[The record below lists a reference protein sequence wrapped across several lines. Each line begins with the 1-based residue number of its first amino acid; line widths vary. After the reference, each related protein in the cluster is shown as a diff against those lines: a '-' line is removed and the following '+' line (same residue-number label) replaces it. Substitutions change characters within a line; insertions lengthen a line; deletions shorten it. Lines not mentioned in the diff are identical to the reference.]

1 MAIICNIMK
10 EESNIID
17 LKDRKILYELDK
29 DARIS
34 YAQIGKKVGL
44 STEVVHYRVKRL
56 EERGIITQYQ
66 TAVNYTKLGLIHFKI
81 CLKYN
86 GISLETEESLY
97 SKLKEISQIV
107 WIAKCRGDWDCILSC
122 NANSLE
128 ELDLVKDKI
137 ISLSNQYIR
146 EKSISISSNIWSFPR
161 NYLINKKAETT
172 FKMGGEVPKIDEID
186 LKLLRILSKD
196 ARKPVVDIVKE
207 LKSTVKIVTTR
218 IKKLLKNGVINNFR
232 LVVDYDKLSIH
243 FYKTFIY
250 IKNPDEQRLKQ
261 LLSKLNINPN
271 VIHNLKVIGE
281 WDLEPEFEFENKD
294 EFQKTIQSLMNEF
307 SDVIQRISVINIL
320 KEYKYTFFYK

>member
-1 MAIICNIMK
+1 MK
-10 EESNIID
+10 EESNLID

-44 STEVVHYRVKRL
+44 STEVVHYRVKKL

-86 GISLETEESLY
+86 GIPIETEESLY
-97 SKLKEISQIV
+97 SKLKEIQQIV
-107 WIAKCRGDWDCILSC
+107 WIAKCQGDWDCIISC
-122 NANSLE
+122 NANNLE
-128 ELDLVKDKI
+128 ELDLIKDKI

-172 FKMGGEVPKIDEID
+172 SKMGGEQPKIDETD
-186 LKLLRILSKD
+186 LKLLRILSQD
-196 ARKPVVDIVKE
+196 ARMSVVDIVKE

-232 LVVDYDKLSIH
+232 LVIDYEKLGLH
-243 FYKTFIY
+243 FYKTFFY

>member
-1 MAIICNIMK
+1 MK
-10 EESNIID
+10 EQSNIID
-17 LKDRKILYELDK
+17 IKDRKILYELDK
-29 DARIS
+29 NARIS

-66 TAVNYTKLGLIHFKI
+66 TAVNYVKLGLIHFKI
-81 CLKYN
+81 CIKYN
-86 GISLETEESLY
+86 GISIETEEKTY
-97 SKLKEISQIV
+97 VMLKEIPQII
-107 WIAKCRGDWDCILSC
+107 WIAKCRGEWDCIISC
-122 NANSLE
+122 TVN
-128 ELDLVKDKI
+128 DLKQMDQLKDKI
-137 ISLSNQYIR
+137 LSIMNQHIF
-146 EKSISISSNIWSFPR
+146 EKSISLLSDLWSFPR

-172 FKMGGEVPKIDEID
+172 FKMGGEQPKIDETD

-232 LVVDYDKLSIH
+232 LVVDYDKLGIH

-281 WDLEPEFEFENKD
+281 WDLEPEFEFENKE

>member
-1 MAIICNIMK
+1 MREN
-10 EESNIID
+10 NNTID
-17 LKDRKILYELDK
+17 LKDRKILYELDRN
-29 DARIS
+29 ARIS

-44 STEVVHYRVKRL
+44 STEVVHYRVKKL

-97 SKLKEISQIV
+97 SKLKKIPQIV
-107 WIAKCRGDWDCILSC
+107 WIAKCQGDWDCMLSC
-122 NANSLE
+122 NANNLE

-137 ISLSNQYIR
+137 MSLSNQYIH

-172 FKMGGEVPKIDEID
+172 FKIGGEQPKINEID

-232 LVVDYDKLSIH
+232 LVIDYDKLGIH
-243 FYKTFIY
+243 FYKTFLY
-250 IKNPDEQRLKQ
+250 IKNPNEQRLKQ
-261 LLSKLNINPN
+261 LLSRLNLNPN

-281 WDLEPEFEFENKD
+281 WDLEPEFEFENK
-294 EFQKTIQSLMNEF
+294 EKFQKTIQNLMNEF
-307 SDVIQRISVINIL
+307 SDVIQRISVIDII